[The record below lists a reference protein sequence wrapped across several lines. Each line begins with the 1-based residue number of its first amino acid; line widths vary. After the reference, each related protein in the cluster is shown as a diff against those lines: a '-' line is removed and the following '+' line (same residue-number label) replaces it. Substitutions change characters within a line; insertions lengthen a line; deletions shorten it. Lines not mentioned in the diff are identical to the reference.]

1 MTLRQ
6 VWQTRKEESEE
17 AFKKAHAGE
26 LLNVH
31 TQGLTAFPIKFEL
44 GLGPV
49 LDNLESAQKKN
60 KAADV
65 QKYKGKAK
73 EIVGKY
79 KTRITGKKTELGTA
93 FEPLNKGITHLETAL
108 K

>member
-6 VWQTRKEESEE
+6 EWQTRKEESED
-17 AFKKAHAGE
+17 AFKKAHARE
-26 LLNVH
+26 LLDVH

-60 KAADV
+60 KPADV
-65 QKYKGKAK
+65 QKYKAKAK

-79 KTRITGKKTELGTA
+79 KSRVAGKKTELGAA
-93 FEPLNKGITHLETAL
+93 FEPLNKGITHLEAAL

>member
-1 MTLRQ
+1 MTLRTI
-6 VWQTRKEESEE
+6 WQTKKEESEE

-26 LLNVH
+26 LLDVH
-31 TQGLTAFPIKFEL
+31 TQGLTPFPIKFEL

-49 LDNLESAQKKN
+49 LDNLEAAQKKN

-65 QKYKGKAK
+65 LKYKTKAK
-73 EIVGKY
+73 DIVGKY
-79 KTRITGKKTELGTA
+79 KTRVNGKKTDLGA
-93 FEPLNKGITHLETAL
+93 AWAPLNAGIAHLEGAL

>member
-1 MTLRQ
+1 MTLRE
-6 VWQTRKEESEE
+6 VWKTRKEESEE
-17 AFKKAHAGE
+17 AFKKAHAKE

-31 TQGLTAFPIKFEL
+31 SEGLTPYPIKFEL

-49 LDNLESAQKKN
+49 LDNYESAAKKN
-60 KAADV
+60 KPADV
-65 QKYKGKAK
+65 TKYKTKAK

-79 KTRITGKKTELGTA
+79 KTRVNGKKTELGTA
-93 FEPLNKGITHLETAL
+93 FEPLNKGILHLEGAL

>member
-17 AFKKAHAGE
+17 AFKKAHAHE
-26 LLNVH
+26 LHNVH
-31 TQGLTAFPIKFEL
+31 TEGLTPFPLKFEL
-44 GLGPV
+44 GLGPA
-49 LDNLESAQKKN
+49 LDSFESAQKKN

-65 QKYKGKAK
+65 QKYKTKAK
-73 EIVGKY
+73 DIVGKY
-79 KTRITGKKTELGTA
+79 KTRIAGKKTELGGA
-93 FEPLNKGITHLETAL
+93 YEPLNKGILHLEEAL

>member
-1 MTLRQ
+1 MALRKD
-6 VWQTRKEESEE
+6 WQTRKEEAED
-17 AFKKAHAGE
+17 AFKKAHASE
-26 LLNVH
+26 LLDVH
-31 TQGLTAFPIKFEL
+31 TQGLTPFPIKFDL

-79 KTRITGKKTELGTA
+79 KSRVSGKKTELGAA